1 MKTVRVLLVDDHN
14 LVRAGLRALLENI
27 SGVEVIAEAGD
38 GANALELVRQDA
50 PDIVLADIEMGG
62 LNGLDLAGRIRDEF
76 PAVRVAI
83 LSMHASEEYV
93 QQALRAGAAAYLLK
107 DAAPLELEAALQ
119 ALMRGET
126 FLSPRV
132 TRQVITGYVQAGT
145 PPAEVLT
152 ARQREIL
159 KRIADGQSAKEIAFE
174 LQVSVKTVEAHR
186 AQLMERLKIGDIAG
200 LVKYAIRSGLTKLD

>member
-1 MKTVRVLLVDDHN
+1 VKSVRVLLVDDHN
-14 LVRAGLRALLENI
+14 LVRAGLRALLESV

-38 GANALELVRQDA
+38 GASALELVRQDA

-62 LNGLDLAGRIRDEF
+62 LNGLDLAARIRDEF

-174 LQVSVKTVEAHR
+174 LEVSVKTIEAHR
-186 AQLMERLKIGDIAG
+186 AQIMERLKIGDIAG
-200 LVKYAIRSGLTKLD
+200 LVKYAIRTGLTKLE